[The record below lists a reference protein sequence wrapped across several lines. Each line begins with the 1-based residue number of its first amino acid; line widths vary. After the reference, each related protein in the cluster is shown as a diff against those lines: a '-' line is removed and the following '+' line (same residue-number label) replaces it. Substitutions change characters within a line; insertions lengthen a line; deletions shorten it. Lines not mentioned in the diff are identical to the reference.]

1 MVPDIL
7 QRLKK
12 WKMNE
17 KDKDPMVIVYAVA
30 VGMVIGVFFMLAGML
45 WGRL

>member
-1 MVPDIL
+1 MQTTNNSRPD
-7 QRLKK
+7 Q
-12 WKMNE
+12 
-17 KDKDPMVIVYAVA
+17 DPMVIVYAVA